1 MVSKQ
6 GHSKKIRRHLWQGL
20 VVTGVALALITTT
33 ITGVGAATEPKDA
46 SEVTKKANAAV
57 LKELPFANKQDFEDA
72 KRGFIAP
79 LPDGGVIKNAKGQP
93 VWDITK
99 FTFIKQG
106 TPAPDTVN
114 PSLWRQSQ
122 LVIQGGL
129 YKVVDGLYQ
138 VRTADLS
145 NLTIIE
151 GKDGIIV
158 VDPLISTETAKAAL
172 DLYYQHRPKKP
183 VVAVIHSH
191 SHLDHYGGVR
201 GVVSEEDV
209 KAGKVKIY
217 APEGFL
223 EAAVAEN
230 VLAGNAM
237 SRRASYM
244 YGNLLPPSP
253 KGQVG
258 AGLGVTTSTG
268 TITLI
273 PPTHI
278 ITKTGQRE
286 NIAGLDFEFLLAPD
300 TEAPSEMHWYIDQ
313 LKAVT
318 AAENCCHTMHNVY
331 SLRGAR
337 IRDPLAWSKYL
348 DETIAMWGDKTE
360 VMYGMH
366 HWPVWGNA
374 RVLDMLKKGRDGY
387 RYINDQT
394 LRLANHGYTMVE
406 IAEMIEFPKEL
417 AHHWALRG
425 YYGTMN
431 HNVKGTYVKYFGWF
445 DGNPA
450 TLHVLP
456 PVEASKKY
464 VEFMGGAD
472 TALKK
477 AREAFDKGEY
487 RWVAQV
493 VNHVVFADPTNKAA
507 RELQADVLEQLG
519 YQAESGP
526 WRNFYLTGS
535 KELREGVKKLPA
547 VHTASP
553 DSVRSMSLD
562 LFFDYLGVR
571 LNGPKAA
578 GKKVTL
584 NLEFPDTK
592 EKYVLAL
599 RNGALSHTSNKQ
611 VKDADA
617 TITMSR
623 EALNQIILGQTS
635 LDKEISS
642 GNVQVQGNK
651 EALGELVSLLD
662 QFEFWFNIVT
672 P

>member
-1 MVSKQ
+1 MPSKQ
-6 GHSKKIRRHLWQGL
+6 
-20 VVTGVALALITTT
+20 
-33 ITGVGAATEPKDA
+33 DA
-46 SEVTKKANAAV
+46 
-57 LKELPFANKQDFEDA
+57 
-72 KRGFIAP
+72 
-79 LPDGGVIKNAKGQP
+79 
-93 VWDITK
+93 
-99 FTFIKQG
+99 
-106 TPAPDTVN
+106 PAPDTVN

-191 SHLDHYGGVR
+191 SHPDHYGGVR

-217 APEGFL
+217 APAGFL

-258 AGLGVTTSTG
+258 AGLGVTASTG

-348 DETIAMWGDKTE
+348 DETMAMWGDKTE

-406 IAEMIEFPKEL
+406 IAEMEGL
-417 AHHWALRG
+417 LRHHEPQCQR
-425 YYGTMN
+425 Y
-431 HNVKGTYVKYFGWF
+431 
-445 DGNPA
+445 
-450 TLHVLP
+450 
-456 PVEASKKY
+456 
-464 VEFMGGAD
+464 
-472 TALKK
+472 
-477 AREAFDKGEY
+477 
-487 RWVAQV
+487 
-493 VNHVVFADPTNKAA
+493 
-507 RELQADVLEQLG
+507 
-519 YQAESGP
+519 
-526 WRNFYLTGS
+526 
-535 KELREGVKKLPA
+535 LRE
-547 VHTASP
+547 
-553 DSVRSMSLD
+553 
-562 LFFDYLGVR
+562 
-571 LNGPKAA
+571 
-578 GKKVTL
+578 
-584 NLEFPDTK
+584 
-592 EKYVLAL
+592 
-599 RNGALSHTSNKQ
+599 
-611 VKDADA
+611 
-617 TITMSR
+617 
-623 EALNQIILGQTS
+623 ILW
-635 LDKEISS
+635 
-642 GNVQVQGNK
+642 
-651 EALGELVSLLD
+651 LV
-662 QFEFWFNIVT
+662 
-672 P
+672 